1 MKKDGIYLIGGL
13 AVGAVLFYVFKDQIK
28 GLTKSEKSSDEES
41 SVPPVTAAGIGQI
54 PQPSGSISGGY
65 MNTGIGAP
73 NEVMQGQTQQNQT
86 SQTEQTQVVA
96 EPILPY
102 DLTEID
108 PSLRNSSAYTDLFG
122 GCDFPIVDGAESIC
136 VQRVQDALDV
146 DTTGLFDDPTQVAVD
161 EYIEKLPNRSE
172 HFGGFT
178 RNGCIEFDPTTNKTT
193 NVCGLNHDQY
203 LDILFKMGIPL
214 NETYDD

>member
-13 AVGAVLFYVFKDQIK
+13 AVGAVLFYVLKDQIM
-28 GLTKSEKSSDEES
+28 GLTKSKKSSDEES
-41 SVPPVTAAGIGQI
+41 SVPPVTTEGIGQV
-54 PQPSGSISGGY
+54 PQQSGSISGGY

-73 NEVMQGQTQQNQT
+73 NEVMEGQTQQTQ
-86 SQTEQTQVVA
+86 QTQSEA
-96 EPILPY
+96 EPVLPY
-102 DLTEID
+102 ALTEID

-122 GCDFPIVDGAESIC
+122 GCDFPIVDGAESVC

-146 DTTGLFDDPTQVAVD
+146 DTTGLFDEATQMAVD

-178 RNGCIEFDPTTNKTT
+178 RNGCIEFDPTTNNTT

>member
-13 AVGAVLFYVFKDQIK
+13 AVGAVLFYVFKDQIM

-41 SVPPVTAAGIGQI
+41 SVPPVTTAGIGQI

-73 NEVMQGQTQQNQT
+73 NEVMQGQT
-86 SQTEQTQVVA
+86 EQTQVEA

-102 DLTEID
+102 ALTPID
-108 PSLRNSSAYTDLFG
+108 PSLESSSAYTDLFG
-122 GCDFPIVDGAESIC
+122 GCDFPIVDSAESVC
-136 VQRVQDALDV
+136 VQRVQDALDI
-146 DTTGLFDDPTQVAVD
+146 DTTGLFDEPTQQAVD
-161 EYIEKLPNRSE
+161 DYIEKLPNRSE
-172 HFGGFT
+172 NFGRFT
-178 RNGCIEFDPTTNKTT
+178 RNGCIEFDPITNKTT

-203 LDILFKMGIPL
+203 LDILFRMGIPL

>member
-13 AVGAVLFYVFKDQIK
+13 AVGAVLFYVFKDQIM

-41 SVPPVTAAGIGQI
+41 SVPPVTTGGIGQI

-73 NEVMQGQTQQNQT
+73 NQVMEGQTQQNQT
-86 SQTEQTQVVA
+86 SQTQQTQVEA
-96 EPILPY
+96 EPVLPY
-102 DLTEID
+102 ALTEID

-122 GCDFPIVDGAESIC
+122 GCDFPIVDGAESVC

-146 DTTGLFDDPTQVAVD
+146 DTTGLFDDPTQW
-161 EYIEKLPNRSE
+161 LSMSTLR
-172 HFGGFT
+172 
-178 RNGCIEFDPTTNKTT
+178 GCQI
-193 NVCGLNHDQY
+193 VQS
-203 LDILFKMGIPL
+203 ILEGSQEMDVSSLTQQQTKRQMFVV
-214 NETYDD
+214 